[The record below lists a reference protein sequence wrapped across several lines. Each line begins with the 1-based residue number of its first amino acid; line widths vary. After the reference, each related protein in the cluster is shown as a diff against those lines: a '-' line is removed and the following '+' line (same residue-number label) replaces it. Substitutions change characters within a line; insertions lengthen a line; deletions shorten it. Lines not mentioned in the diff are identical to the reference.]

1 MDRAQ
6 PCHLVLALNNIS
18 PFGRGFPIDTTYRK
32 FSMLQK
38 LVGGLIL
45 SGFLIGQTTANPQ
58 FSIVGDLVIDQ
69 LQKDPNLSSS
79 GIEIA
84 VQGYVNPFARAD
96 VYLHKH
102 NDDSPIELE
111 EAVITVERGLPF
123 GLGLRAGKFRP
134 DLGKI
139 NKDHAHLFPFIEAPK
154 GISMVLG
161 EEFYAAT
168 GFEVNWLTPL
178 PWYSN
183 LSVGYFNSDISGHD
197 HGEDVSDHI
206 DHDYDDVHID
216 GEQDDEEKQATA
228 FSARWSHFI
237 DLNEVNH
244 FEFGTSYYTDY
255 EKSFGGADF
264 KYKWRPNKYRSL
276 TIQGEMI
283 QFELGDKHEE
293 KTVHPKE
300 VLTAGYLLVN
310 FQFNKAWNVGVMGDF
325 WDFDLADIYSMDPSI
340 FIGFSPAEESAVL
353 RIRIGQV
360 ANDHEGHDEKHLK
373 TTAQLIWSLGPH
385 KPHRY

>member
-1 MDRAQ
+1 
-6 PCHLVLALNNIS
+6 
-18 PFGRGFPIDTTYRK
+18 
-32 FSMLQK
+32 MLQK
-38 LVGGLIL
+38 LVGGLIF
-45 SGFLIGQTTANPQ
+45 SGILISQTTANPQ
-58 FSIVGDLVIDQ
+58 FSIVGDLVMDQ

-168 GFEVNWLTPL
+168 GLEVNWLTPL

-206 DHDYDDVHID
+206 DHDHDDVHFD
-216 GEQDDEEKQATA
+216 GEQDNEEKQATA

-340 FIGFSPAEESAVL
+340 FIGFSPAEESAVF